1 MSVKTVQL
9 TATTIECSEAIDWEI
24 VQVCFDTR
32 PSSADEEDRTTPYVL
47 ISANFE
53 FSDEVQLEFHD
64 GEDYGGDSPGRID
77 LWRNRARVI
86 SIRGYE
92 FHIDFELSDDAFAE
106 LREYLRIL
114 LRSDC
119 CRE

>member
-1 MSVKTVQL
+1 MSKRVIKF
-9 TATTIECSEAIDWEI
+9 TASRVECSEAIDWEI
-24 VQVCFDTR
+24 VQVTLDTE
-32 PSSADEEDRTTPYVL
+32 PSSLDETDRTSPYL
-47 ISANFE
+47 MIGANFE
-53 FSDEVQLEFHD
+53 FSDDVQLEFHD

-77 LWRNRARVI
+77 LWRNRGLVI
-86 SIRGYE
+86 SRRGYE

-119 CRE
+119 YRE